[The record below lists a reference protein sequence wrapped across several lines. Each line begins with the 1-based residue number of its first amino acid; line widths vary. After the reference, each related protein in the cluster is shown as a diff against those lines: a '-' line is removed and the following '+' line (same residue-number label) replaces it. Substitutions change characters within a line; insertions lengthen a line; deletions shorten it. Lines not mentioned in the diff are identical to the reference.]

1 MRPKHEIDSF
11 AALNLIIALYPD
23 ELSLK
28 LLGFQASH

>member
-1 MRPKHEIDSF
+1 MRLTNLP
-11 AALNLIIALYPD
+11 LNLIIALYPD